1 MQINWE
7 KWIDSGGDPQWKPLR
22 QAVHVVLLAIASCD
36 SLKGDMM
43 LKGGILMSL
52 CYGSSRYTRD
62 IDFSQKDKYQLGD
75 EERLISDLNEALI
88 QSVQEVDYG
97 IDCKVQSFE
106 LKPPSKENPTFPTLK
121 VKIGYAYNYNK
132 RMHKRLIAGQSSTIL
147 EVDFSFNE
155 TTKKAEDFY
164 ISETQTLLRYSI
176 TDLIAEKFRA
186 LLQQEKRNRTREQDL
201 YDLLLLIR
209 QEKLPIAEIKSEI
222 LDALINSARSKKIE
236 LNKDSMDE
244 GKIRE
249 MTKTD
254 YEKLRDMVDGGEVED
269 FDIAYD
275 EVNGFYRSLPWS
287 P

>member
-7 KWIDSGGDPQWKPLR
+7 KWVESGGAPQWKPLR

-43 LKGGILMSL
+43 LKGGVLMAL

-62 IDFSQKDKYQLGD
+62 IDFSQEDKYQSGD
-75 EERLISDLNEALI
+75 EQRLISDLNEALI
-88 QSVQEVDYG
+88 QSVQEVDYA

-121 VKIGYAYNYNK
+121 VKIGYAYNYDK
-132 RMHKRLIAGQSSTIL
+132 KMHQRLTAGQSPRIL

-155 TTKKAEDFY
+155 TTKRAEDFY
-164 ISETQTLLRYSI
+164 ISETQKLLRYSI
-176 TDLIAEKFRA
+176 VDLVAEKFRA

-209 QEKLPIAEIKSEI
+209 QEKLPLAQLKAEIF
-222 LDALINSARSKKIE
+222 DTLINSARSKQLE

-244 GKIRE
+244 GRIRD

-254 YEKLRDMVDGGEVED
+254 YEKLRDMVAGGEVEK
-269 FDIAYD
+269 FDVAYG
-275 EVNGFYRSLPWS
+275 EVNDFYRSLPW
-287 P
+287 

>member
-1 MQINWE
+1 MQIDWE
-7 KWIDSGGDPQWKPLR
+7 KWVESGGDHNWKPLR

-43 LKGGILMSL
+43 LKGGILMAL

-62 IDFSQKDKYQLGD
+62 IDFSQEDKYQPGD
-75 EERLISDLNEALI
+75 EQRLISDLKEALI

-121 VKIGYAYNYNK
+121 VKIGYAYNYDK
-132 RMHKRLIAGQSSTIL
+132 RMHQKLIAGQSPTVL

-155 TTKKAEDFY
+155 TTKKAEDFF
-164 ISETQTLLRYSI
+164 ISETQRLLRYSI
-176 TDLIAEKFRA
+176 IDLVAEKFRA

-209 QEKLPIAEIKSEI
+209 QEKLPLEELKAEIF
-222 LDALINSARSKKIE
+222 DALIKSARSKQLE
-236 LNKDSMDE
+236 LHKLSMDE
-244 GKIRE
+244 GRIRE

-254 YEKLRDMVDGGEVED
+254 YEKLKDMVAGGEVEN
-269 FDIAYD
+269 FDVAYS
-275 EVNGFYRSLPWS
+275 EVSNFYRSLPW
-287 P
+287 